1 MSEEEAPMSV
11 TFEEDTEAKVEI
23 PAPQEVTPDV
33 VQKKAKKPRTE
44 SQKAALLR
52 AREALTTRRKKVKE
66 IDDELGR
73 MKMEEHNELLREN
86 QRLRERIARR
96 AEVAEPEPE
105 VAEAVEKPRPEPAQ
119 PAVSTYQQ
127 RLMVMSQLGF

>member
-1 MSEEEAPMSV
+1 
-11 TFEEDTEAKVEI
+11 
-23 PAPQEVTPDV
+23 
-33 VQKKAKKPRTE
+33 
-44 SQKAALLR
+44 
-52 AREALTTRRKKVKE
+52 
-66 IDDELGR
+66 

-96 AEVAEPEPE
+96 AEVAEPEPEPE

>member
-1 MSEEEAPMSV
+1 MSV
-11 TFEEDTEAKVEI
+11 TFEEDTEAKVEV

-73 MKMEEHNELLREN
+73 MKMEENNELLREN

-96 AEVAEPEPE
+96 AEVPEPEPEPE